1 MPPQKH
7 RPSWQV
13 ILLLLIILI
22 LLLTLGIVCYR
33 CKCPKHCTN
42 CKTDTIPWV
51 SWNIQFNNDAS
62 SITRAQVTEQVI
74 DSLLKYLVA
83 NGIDTLEV
91 RPLVRPHF
99 CPCDTTLVNVDIALI
114 NESGNP
120 VTPPGPVTTTT
131 PKTVGAGGSV
141 YASAPNTPITIP
153 EFHNAGH
160 LPDPTLTPPD
170 SIKNFKVFQPN
181 SGLVLAVIDT
191 GLDSIAVKNT
201 LKMTKL
207 PLVWRD
213 PSAKPTLYNFLVDA
227 DPSQMKDDETSFMH
241 GTSVT
246 YISLLAGSANYP
258 RIMALKALD
267 SLGRGSVFTVSCAMS
282 YALQNKVNMINAS
295 LGYSGNEDTILRRYF
310 KRADSMKIPVIV
322 AAGNDTSRD
331 HNDSLL
337 CQDIINHSDSLDKS
351 NPFYPAFFSEQM
363 HNVISVTGVN
373 SDTLPCYYQNFS
385 RRHIDIGVWI
395 LATSKRSAV
404 SCCSFF
410 IPYLKGGE
418 YVEGSSFS
426 TPIVSGTLM
435 NILANEPAT
444 GNGSP
449 PTFDPKD
456 WLNLHAPKAKTLQ
469 PYVRSGKFIPY
480 SY

>member
-160 LPDPTLTPPD
+160 LPDPTLTP
-170 SIKNFKVFQPN
+170 
-181 SGLVLAVIDT
+181 
-191 GLDSIAVKNT
+191 
-201 LKMTKL
+201 
-207 PLVWRD
+207 
-213 PSAKPTLYNFLVDA
+213 
-227 DPSQMKDDETSFMH
+227 
-241 GTSVT
+241 
-246 YISLLAGSANYP
+246 AGFN
-258 RIMALKALD
+258 
-267 SLGRGSVFTVSCAMS
+267 
-282 YALQNKVNMINAS
+282 
-295 LGYSGNEDTILRRYF
+295 
-310 KRADSMKIPVIV
+310 
-322 AAGNDTSRD
+322 
-331 HNDSLL
+331 
-337 CQDIINHSDSLDKS
+337 
-351 NPFYPAFFSEQM
+351 
-363 HNVISVTGVN
+363 
-373 SDTLPCYYQNFS
+373 
-385 RRHIDIGVWI
+385 
-395 LATSKRSAV
+395 
-404 SCCSFF
+404 
-410 IPYLKGGE
+410 
-418 YVEGSSFS
+418 
-426 TPIVSGTLM
+426 
-435 NILANEPAT
+435 
-444 GNGSP
+444 
-449 PTFDPKD
+449 
-456 WLNLHAPKAKTLQ
+456 
-469 PYVRSGKFIPY
+469 
-480 SY
+480 